1 MPPVREQDKQDK
13 DTRGK
18 AMSDEA
24 EIILSLALSL
34 LILGVAAVLLW
45 THS

>member
-1 MPPVREQDKQDK
+1 
-13 DTRGK
+13 
-18 AMSDEA
+18 MSDEA

-45 THS
+45 GHS